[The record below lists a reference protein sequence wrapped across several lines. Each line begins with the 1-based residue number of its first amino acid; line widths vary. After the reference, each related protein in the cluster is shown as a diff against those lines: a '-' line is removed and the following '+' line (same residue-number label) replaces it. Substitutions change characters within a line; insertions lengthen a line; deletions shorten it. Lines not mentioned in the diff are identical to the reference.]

1 MKNVRVT
8 ARGGRAAQVDQE
20 LESGKERADRNFV
33 ELLQGARVA
42 VTGVQVL
49 FAFLLTVPFSPGF
62 VRLGE
67 GDRRLFYVAL
77 VSAAVASICYIAPAT
92 QHRVLFR
99 QGLKETLVRRSNA
112 YGIAGALALA
122 VSMTAATM
130 LVVDFLFHSALGMV
144 TAGAVALLAVWAWF
158 GQPALDRSRAAED
171 AGDAGSPGDT
181 PSRRRTGG

>member
-1 MKNVRVT
+1 MVIG
-8 ARGGRAAQVDQE
+8 GGRAAQVDHGLKARNE
-20 LESGKERADRNFV
+20 TESARADRNFV

-67 GDRRLFYVAL
+67 GDRRLFYIAL
-77 VSAAVASICYIAPAT
+77 VSAALASICYIAPAT

-99 QGLKETLVRRSNA
+99 QGLKETLVRRSNR

-130 LVVDFLFHSALGMV
+130 LVVDFLFHSAIGMI
-144 TAGAVALLAVWAWF
+144 TAGIVALVAAWAWF
-158 GQPALDRSRAAED
+158 GQPALDRNRPPEN
-171 AGDAGSPGDT
+171 GGGSDS
-181 PSRRRTGG
+181 PS